1 MFIVER
7 LVNMKQTI
15 SRKNFIK
22 GCSATLGLM
31 ATGLGSLQ
39 AAAPDGDTSFY
50 QGQAQKPADGI
61 LRGSWV
67 QTGIAQKGDITL
79 QQSAIVVA
87 KNEHSAVHQA
97 ALFLAADIEKISG
110 YRPAIQETVAKGS
123 VNIVLQ
129 TAGNGNAPT
138 APLNRLKN
146 KREAFA
152 VLSSNNTVWLLGADF
167 RGTAFAAYTL
177 SEGLGIDP
185 LYLWTG
191 YQPLRNTNLILKQ
204 TNFFADSPTVKYRG
218 FFHDDED
225 VLPRPF
231 DKYGFPLRI
240 GDVSLEWYQRYFE
253 TALRLKMNMTAPYV
267 RVHRRYE
274 VQKCA
279 SDWGLYYTSHHYD
292 ILLSNPFGIERFHL
306 ADKRGVSTEWDWFKN
321 KENMIRYWRGGVED
335 NKDINAIWPVGLRGT
350 DDHAYEFPKDTPEK
364 EQAKVFRDA
373 IDAQVKTVKE
383 LVPASYSPAFH
394 FTLYTEMLEKYRK
407 HPEDF
412 NVPDDVILVWP
423 DNNDGLMRD
432 LPNGPDKWK
441 HGVYYHLA
449 YFGGAPTKQG
459 THVITPY
466 RIAEQFKAIVA
477 AGATEFMLVNV
488 SEMREHIME
497 ARMISDICWNAT
509 AILDQKNAA
518 ENYLQWWARE
528 YFGMANPA
536 VVTKAYQDYY
546 ELIDSSEKTYFG
558 ATQFELILDQLHR
571 RFSKKQPAKLEPAK
585 IAELKGRNEKYEDA
599 FKQINLV
606 LPQLDRE
613 QRQFF
618 FEHLELGLRIDQ
630 RPTQAALILLKALAE
645 PNDTRAWDLIAG
657 AMAPL
662 EKLEVEILRAER
674 PPFDKWYIPTWIRTP
689 VAPFNIHRSYTQLRE
704 FITNNGTETPI
715 KPRMTFGHNIEGA
728 RLWSD
733 FIEESARIKATY

>member
-1 MFIVER
+1 
-7 LVNMKQTI
+7 MKYPI

-22 GCSATLGLM
+22 SCSATLGLM
-31 ATGLGSLQ
+31 ATGIGSLQ
-39 AAAPDGDTSFY
+39 AAVEEEIPGLY
-50 QGQAQKPADGI
+50 QGLAQKQADQGT

-67 QTGIAQKGDITL
+67 RTGTAQKGDIAL
-79 QQSAIVVA
+79 QKSTIVVA

-110 YRPAIQETVAKGS
+110 YRPAIQETVVKGN
-123 VNIVLQ
+123 VNIVLL
-129 TAGNGNAPT
+129 TVGNGAGPAT
-138 APLNRLKN
+138 PLNHLKN
-146 KREAFA
+146 KREAFT
-152 VLSSNNTVWLLGADF
+152 VLTAENTVWLLGSDF
-167 RGTAFAAYTL
+167 RGTAYAVYTL
-177 SEGLGIDP
+177 AERLGIDP

-191 YQPLRNTNLILKQ
+191 YQPLRNTTLILKQ
-204 TNFFADSPTVKYRG
+204 TNFFAGSPTVKYRG

-240 GDVSLEWYQRYFE
+240 GDVPLVWYQRYFE

-274 VQKCA
+274 VQQCA

-306 ADKRGVSTEWDWFKN
+306 ADKRGVSTEWDWFKH
-321 KENMIRYWRGGVED
+321 KENMIKYWRGGVEE
-335 NKDINAIWPVGLRGT
+335 NKGVDAIWPVGLRGT

-373 IDAQVKTVKE
+373 IDAQVKIVKE
-383 LVPASYSPAFH
+383 LRPDKESPAFH

-412 NVPDDVILVWP
+412 NVPEDVILVWP
-423 DNNDGLMRD
+423 DNNDGIMRD

-459 THVITPY
+459 THVITPA
-466 RIAEQFKAIVA
+466 RVAEQFKAIVA

-488 SEMREHIME
+488 SEMREHVME
-497 ARMISDICWNAT
+497 ARMIADICWDAPAVLN
-509 AILDQKNAA
+509 QKNSA

-528 YFGMANPA
+528 YFGAANATA
-536 VVTKAYQDYY
+536 VARAYQDYY
-546 ELIDSSEKTYFG
+546 ALMDSSEKTYFA

-571 RFSKKQPAKLEPAK
+571 RFTKKKADVLDPAK
-585 IAELKGRNEKYEDA
+585 IKELKSRNEKYDA
-599 FKQINLV
+599 ALKHINLL
-606 LPQLDRE
+606 LPGLTRT

-618 FEHLELGLRIDQ
+618 FEHVELGLRIDQ
-630 RPTQAALILLKALAE
+630 RPGQSALVLLNALAE
-645 PNDTRAWDLIAG
+645 PNDARAWNLVAE

-662 EKLEVEILRAER
+662 EKLEVAILRAER

-689 VAPFNIHRSYTQLRE
+689 VAPFNIHRSYIQLRE
-704 FITNNGTETPI
+704 FITNNGAETPI
-715 KPRMTFGHNIEGA
+715 KPKMTFGHNIEGA
-728 RLWSD
+728 RLWSN

>member
-1 MFIVER
+1 
-7 LVNMKQTI
+7 MKHTI
-15 SRKNFIK
+15 SRKKFIK
-22 GCSATLGLM
+22 SCSATLGLM
-31 ATGLGSLQ
+31 ASGLTGIKAITLADDG
-39 AAAPDGDTSFY
+39 AGFYKAPAGTGTS
-50 QGQAQKPADGI
+50 
-61 LRGSWV
+61 RGSWV
-67 QTGIAQKGDITL
+67 RTGAAQKEDIALGKATL
-79 QQSAIVVA
+79 IVA

-110 YRPAIQETVAKGS
+110 YRPTIQDIPVKDG
-123 VNIVLQ
+123 VNIILQ
-129 TAGNGNAPT
+129 TAGNGPAP
-138 APLNRLKN
+138 APALNRLKG

-152 VLSSNNTVWLLGADF
+152 IQTSDNTVWLLGADF
-167 RGTAFAAYTL
+167 RGTAYAAYTL
-177 SEGLGIDP
+177 SERLGIDP

-191 YQPLRNTNLILKQ
+191 YQPLRNTALILKH
-204 TNFFADSPTVKYRG
+204 TDFFAGPPTFKYRG

-240 GDVSLEWYQRYFE
+240 GDVPLVWYQRYFE

-306 ADKRGVSTEWDWFKN
+306 ADKRAVSTEWDWFKH
-321 KENMIRYWRGGVED
+321 KENMIRYWRGGVEE
-335 NKDINAIWPVGLRGT
+335 NKGVNAIWPVGLRGT
-350 DDHAYEFPKDTPEK
+350 DDHAYKFPEGTPEK
-364 EQAKVFRDA
+364 EQAKVFRAA
-373 IDAQVKTVKE
+373 IDVQVKTVKE
-383 LVPASYSPAFH
+383 LVPANEPPAFH

-412 NVPDDVILVWP
+412 NVPEDVILVWP
-423 DNNDGLMRD
+423 DNNDGIMRD
-432 LPNGPDKWK
+432 LPAGPDKWK

-459 THVITPY
+459 THVITPE
-466 RIAEQFKAIVA
+466 RVAAQFKAIVA
-477 AGATEFMLVNV
+477 SGATEFMLVNV
-488 SEMREHIME
+488 SEMREHVME
-497 ARMISDICWNAT
+497 ARMIADLCWDAP
-509 AILDQKNAA
+509 AVLDQKDAA
-518 ENYLQWWARE
+518 QSYLQRWAGA
-528 YFGMANPA
+528 YFGSANTAA
-536 VVTKAYQDYY
+536 VLRAYQDYY
-546 ELIDSSEKTYFG
+546 SLIDSSEKTYFA
-558 ATQFELILDQLHR
+558 ATQFELVLDQLHR
-571 RFSKKQPAKLEPAK
+571 RFTKKKPAVLDQAKLR
-585 IAELKGRNEKYEDA
+585 ELKSRDEKYEAA
-599 FKQINLV
+599 FKRINL
-606 LPQLDRE
+606 LLTQLDR
-613 QRQFF
+613 QQKQFF
-618 FEHLELGLRIDQ
+618 FEHVELGLRIDQ
-630 RPTQAALILLKALAE
+630 RPGQSTLILLKALAE
-645 PNDTRAWDLIAG
+645 PDDARAWQLLAE

-674 PPFDKWYIPTWIRTP
+674 PPFEKWYIPTWIRTP

-704 FITNNGTETPI
+704 FITGNGQETPV

>member
-1 MFIVER
+1 MPTNI
-7 LVNMKQTI
+7 NDMKHQI
-15 SRKNFIK
+15 SRKSFIK
-22 GCSATLGLM
+22 SCSATLGLV
-31 ATGLGSLQ
+31 ATGIGSLQ
-39 AAAPDGDTSFY
+39 AAVPDESTDFY
-50 QGQAQKPADGI
+50 KGQVEKTTAAGT

-67 QTGIAQKGDITL
+67 QTGTAQKGDIGL
-79 QQSAIVVA
+79 QRCTIAVA

-110 YRPAIQETVAKGS
+110 YRPPIQDTPVRGS
-123 VNIVLQ
+123 VNIVLL
-129 TAGNGNAPT
+129 TAGNGTGPAGT
-138 APLNRLKN
+138 LDRLKG
-146 KREAFA
+146 KREAFT
-152 VLSSNNTVWLLGADF
+152 VLTSDDTVWLLGSDF
-167 RGTAFAAYTL
+167 RGTAYAAYTL
-177 SEGLGIDP
+177 SERLGIDP

-191 YQPLRNTNLILKQ
+191 YQPLRITNLILKR
-204 TNFFADSPTVKYRG
+204 TSFFTGSPTVKYRG

-240 GDVSLEWYQRYFE
+240 GDVPLVWYQRYFE

-274 VQKCA
+274 VQQCA
-279 SDWGLYYTSHHYD
+279 SAWGLYYTSHHYD

-306 ADKRGVSTEWDWFKN
+306 ADKRGVSTEWDWFKH
-321 KENMIRYWRGGVED
+321 KDNMLKYWRGGVEE
-335 NKDINAIWPVGLRGT
+335 NKGVDAIWPVGLRGT
-350 DDHAYEFPKDTPEK
+350 DDHAYKFPENTPAK

-373 IDAQVKTVKE
+373 IDAQVKMVKE
-383 LVPASYSPAFH
+383 LNPERENPAFH

-412 NVPDDVILVWP
+412 NVPEDVILVWP
-423 DNNDGLMRD
+423 DNNDGVMRD

-459 THVITPY
+459 THVITPA

-488 SEMREHIME
+488 SELREHVME
-497 ARMISDICWNAT
+497 ARMIADICWDAPT
-509 AILDQKNAA
+509 MLKDKNAA
-518 ENYLQWWARE
+518 EHYLQWWARE
-528 YFGMANPA
+528 YFGTTALAA
-536 VVTKAYQDYY
+536 VIRAYQDYY
-546 ELIDSSEKTYFG
+546 ALINGSEKTYFA

-571 RFSKKQPAKLEPAK
+571 RFTKKKATALDQIK
-585 IAELKGRNEKYEDA
+585 IAELQNRNDKYAAA
-599 FKQINLV
+599 FKRIELL

-613 QRQFF
+613 QKQFF
-618 FEHLELGLRIDQ
+618 FEHVELGLRIDQ
-630 RPTQAALILLKALAE
+630 RPGQSALILLKALAE
-645 PNDTRAWDLIAG
+645 PNDARAWDIVAT
-657 AMAPL
+657 AMLPL

-689 VAPFNIHRSYTQLRE
+689 VAPFNIHRSYQQLRE
-704 FITNNGTETPI
+704 FITINGIETPI

>member
-1 MFIVER
+1 MGGLIAA
-7 LVNMKQTI
+7 I
-15 SRKNFIK
+15 PKNSEVDK
-22 GCSATLGLM
+22 T
-31 ATGLGSLQ
+31 
-39 AAAPDGDTSFY
+39 
-50 QGQAQKPADGI
+50 

-67 QTGIAQKGDITL
+67 RTGDLQTGDVTL
-79 QQSAIVVA
+79 QKCTIVIA
-87 KNEHSAVHQA
+87 KNEHSAVQQA

-110 YRPAIQETVAKGS
+110 YRPPILEAPIKNQT
-123 VNIVLQ
+123 NIILATTGVSSLTEVGPANQ
-129 TAGNGNAPT
+129 
-138 APLNRLKN
+138 LKD
-146 KREAFA
+146 KKEAF
-152 VLSSNNTVWLLGADF
+152 LIITKGNTVWLAGSDF
-167 RGTAFAAYTL
+167 RGTAYATYTL
-177 SEGLGIDP
+177 SERLGIDP

-191 YQPLRNTNLILKQ
+191 YQPSRNTNLILKQ
-204 TNFFADSPTVKYRG
+204 TNFFAGSPTVKYRG

-240 GDVSLEWYQRYFE
+240 GDIPLEWYQRYFE

-306 ADKRGVSTEWDWFKN
+306 ADKRGVSTEWDWFKS
-321 KENMIRYWRGGVED
+321 KENMIKYWRGGVEE
-335 NKDINAIWPVGLRGT
+335 NKGVSAVWPVGLRGT

-373 IDAQVKTVKE
+373 IDAQVKIVKE
-383 LVPASYSPAFH
+383 LNPDNEPPAFH
-394 FTLYTEMLEKYRK
+394 FTLYTEMLEKYQK

-412 NVPDDVILVWP
+412 NVPEDVILVWP
-423 DNNDGLMRD
+423 DNNDGIMRD

-459 THVITPY
+459 THVITPT
-466 RIAEQFKAIVA
+466 RIAKQFKAIVA

-488 SEMREHIME
+488 SEMREHVME
-497 ARMISDICWNAT
+497 ARMIADICWDAPSV
-509 AILDQKNAA
+509 LHQQNAA
-518 ENYLQWWARE
+518 EKYLQWWTRE
-528 YFGMANPA
+528 YFGAANA
-536 VVTKAYQDYY
+536 ATVARAYQDYY
-546 ELIDSSEKTYFG
+546 TLIDSSEKAYFA

-571 RFSKKQPAKLEPAK
+571 RFTKKMAGILDNAK
-585 IAELKGRNEKYEDA
+585 IAELKNRNEKYEDA
-599 FKQINLV
+599 FKRINLL

-613 QRQFF
+613 QKQFF
-618 FEHLELGLRIDQ
+618 FEHVELGLRIDQ
-630 RPTQAALILLKALAE
+630 RPGQSALSLLKALAE
-645 PNDTRAWDLIAG
+645 PSDARAWNLIAE
-657 AMAPL
+657 AMIPL
-662 EKLEVEILRAER
+662 EKLEIEILRAER

-689 VAPFNIHRSYTQLRE
+689 VAPFNVHRSYTQLRE
-704 FITNNGTETPI
+704 FMTNRGTETPI
-715 KPRMTFGHNIEGA
+715 KPRITFGHNIEGA

-733 FIEESARIKATY
+733 FIEESTRIKASY